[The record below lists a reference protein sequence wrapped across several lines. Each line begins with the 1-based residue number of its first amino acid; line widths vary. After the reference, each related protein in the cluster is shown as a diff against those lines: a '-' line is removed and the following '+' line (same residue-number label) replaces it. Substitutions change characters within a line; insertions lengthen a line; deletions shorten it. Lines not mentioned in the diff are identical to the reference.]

1 MPKVQKKK
9 KLAKPVTK
17 KKAPQ
22 PIPPEVRLARFADA
36 EGLTAR
42 QFIEHDDLL
51 EKYRI
56 NADDPNLDKFAALAD
71 SVNRAAMGKLLARFK
86 KVSYEDQAN

>member
-9 KLAKPVTK
+9 KVIKR
-17 KKAPQ
+17 KAPQ

-36 EGLTAR
+36 EGLTAK

-51 EKYRI
+51 DKYRI
-56 NADDPNLDKFAALAD
+56 NADDPMLDKFAALAD

-86 KVSYEDQAN
+86 KVSYEDQTN